1 VRLADGSLFG
11 TLCATSRQQQ
21 PYNLEGEQVMG
32 LFAKLISHYV
42 EKDTLVQQLQAAN
55 VALELHSST
64 DELTQLPNRRA
75 LFKQLA
81 LRFASARAQQ
91 QQVALIFIDLD
102 GFKAI
107 NDRFGHPC
115 GDSFLVQVGERLTAV
130 ARRED
135 IVGRLGGDEFLIVGS
150 AQQPAAQQAYVT
162 TLRQPCAG
170 STSSANSVSTM
181 RAPAS
186 GWSSAIR
193 RVSMLKRPYA
203 LPMRRCIRIRSLAG
217 RRILFILTKVR
228 DIQYHAGHHSWV
240 QGHYHEIGYSFP
252 GGDLY
257 HRRRLSRL
265 VFCRR
270 LCGAGRGIMKKA
282 PLLCW
287 LSPSWRWPAPSSAG
301 GDRRDDIAELSYP
314 INKLTLYTHVIRR
327 GILGHGEKNS
337 GRSKDEKAD
346 RVTVDYRAVHA
357 VIGMHC

>member
-1 VRLADGSLFG
+1 
-11 TLCATSRQQQ
+11 QQQ

-91 QQVALIFIDLD
+91 QQVSLIFIDLD

-115 GDSFLVQVGERLTAV
+115 GDSFLVQVGKRLTAV

-162 TLRQPCAG
+162 SLRQA
-170 STSSANSVSTM
+170 
-181 RAPAS
+181 
-186 GWSSAIR
+186 
-193 RVSMLKRPYA
+193 
-203 LPMRRCIRIRSLAG
+203 
-217 RRILFILTKVR
+217 
-228 DIQYHAGHHSWV
+228 
-240 QGHYHEIGYSFP
+240 
-252 GGDLY
+252 
-257 HRRRLSRL
+257 
-265 VFCRR
+265 
-270 LCGAGRGIMKKA
+270 LCGVYFLGEQRIDYEGASFGVVTCDPQSIDVEAALRAADEAMYQDKK
-282 PLLCW
+282 
-287 LSPSWRWPAPSSAG
+287 S
-301 GDRRDDIAELSYP
+301 RRQENFIHID
-314 INKLTLYTHVIRR
+314 
-327 GILGHGEKNS
+327 
-337 GRSKDEKAD
+337 
-346 RVTVDYRAVHA
+346 
-357 VIGMHC
+357 

>member
-1 VRLADGSLFG
+1 MSDFILARVSQTLAAEQSLETLVRQLLEMLEAVTRMESTYLTRIDTNAQRQQIMFAHNSSEMQIPEGFSVPWDESLCKRALEDQCTFSNDVANRWHSCIAAQELGIATFLSIPVRLADGSLFG

-91 QQVALIFIDLD
+91 QQVSLIFIDLD

-115 GDSFLVQVGERLTAV
+115 GDSFLVQVGKRLTAV

-135 IVGRLGGDEFLIVGS
+135 IVGRLGSSLPHSRRMSRPCVRLC
-150 AQQPAAQQAYVT
+150 AA
-162 TLRQPCAG
+162 

-186 GWSSAIR
+186 GWSPAIR

-203 LPMRRCIRIRSLAG
+203 LPMRRCTRIRSPAA
-217 RRILFILTKVR
+217 RRISFILTKVPR
-228 DIQYHAGHHSWV
+228 YPVSCRA
-240 QGHYHEIGYSFP
+240 SFV
-252 GGDLY
+252 GTGTQ
-257 HRRRLSRL
+257 S
-265 VFCRR
+265 
-270 LCGAGRGIMKKA
+270 
-282 PLLCW
+282 
-287 LSPSWRWPAPSSAG
+287 
-301 GDRRDDIAELSYP
+301 
-314 INKLTLYTHVIRR
+314 
-327 GILGHGEKNS
+327 
-337 GRSKDEKAD
+337 
-346 RVTVDYRAVHA
+346 
-357 VIGMHC
+357 